1 MNKIPGNPWKLSFSY
16 SRAIQASVLDAWKVT
31 FLLLMAFYYIQGEN
45 EKAGQDALL
54 HRTTCNRL
62 AALGKY
68 EGEEETSAKMES
80 LFVEN
85 HAY

>member
-1 MNKIPGNPWKLSFSY
+1 
-16 SRAIQASVLDAWKVT
+16 
-31 FLLLMAFYYIQGEN
+31 MAFYYTQGEN

>member
-1 MNKIPGNPWKLSFSY
+1 MTHMSH
-16 SRAIQASVLDAWKVT
+16 T
-31 FLLLMAFYYIQGEN
+31 FQGSN
-45 EKAGQDALL
+45 DKAGQEALL

-68 EGEEETSAKMES
+68 EGETETAAKIES